1 MENNLL
7 SLNNKVFLNIN
18 HPAAQQRGMV
28 FNQGD
33 ILRGLVQDINTAGMA
48 RVLIQGQLI
57 EATAEAQ
64 VRPGQNLHLLVE
76 EVQPGRIVLKIL
88 TPEALSRLEMSNLA
102 SQLKEMGITANQNNL
117 QLARSLLDHQLP
129 INRATLGQAAQIVQH
144 LGENTPQNIAT
155 AALALKYQLPVN
167 SAMLERLVSFFKAD
181 PDFAKVYQQLSRLLE
196 QLPQVMESATRP
208 GAELEAV
215 RYAATRQPAALPTS
229 SAMST
234 GANNATN
241 PPPNPVNPTAVII
254 TSASQL
260 QGSYAGAVLSQVE
273 PEAMPLPA
281 ATPAAAKN
289 ISQNLTPT
297 SANRP
302 SENITINLQTEAKG
316 GAANPAPASL
326 NWPQSSNTEVLNKIW
341 SQIQTLLENT
351 MVRGDATTESWRGQ
365 LQQML
370 QSRPDLLKAW
380 ILVENILQN
389 TAPADNSHPLREMLT
404 VMRSLEHEISGQQ
417 IVNTLSRF
425 SAETNYSGIYLAF
438 PLKVEQDQ
446 YTMCELR
453 LNRDRRSISRQDDA
467 MQIAVSLDTPRMG
480 RVLFHVAWK
489 RAGTLD
495 LQAVVE
501 TDSVRQ
507 FFLRNWAELSE
518 GLEQLG
524 YKVNNLGIKVVDASS
539 EMESLRPFLQTTSA
553 VNIRPISI
561 DITI

>member
-18 HPAAQQRGMV
+18 HPAAQQRGLV

-33 ILRGLVQDINTAGMA
+33 ILRGLVQDMNTSGMA

-57 EATAEAQ
+57 EATAEAA

-76 EVQPGRIVLKIL
+76 EVQPGRIILKIL

-102 SQLKEMGITANQNNL
+102 SLIKEMGITANENNL

-129 INRATLGQAAQIVQH
+129 VNRASLGQAAQIVQY

-155 AALALKYQLPVN
+155 AALAMKYQLPVN
-167 SAMLERLVSFFKAD
+167 SALLERLVSFFKAD
-181 PDFAKVYQQLSRLLE
+181 PDFAKVYQQLSRLIG
-196 QLPQVMESATRP
+196 QLPQVMESVARP

-215 RYAATRQPAALPTS
+215 RYAATRQPSALPTS
-229 SAMST
+229 SSMPT
-234 GANNATN
+234 GANSAAS
-241 PPPNPVNPTAVII
+241 PSPNPVNPTAVNI
-254 TSASQL
+254 TSASQP
-260 QGSYAGAVLSQVE
+260 QGSSAGGAPSLVE
-273 PEAMPLPA
+273 PEAMSFQ

-289 ISQNLTPT
+289 VSQNLTPT
-297 SANRP
+297 LVNRP
-302 SENITINLQTEAKG
+302 SESIALDPQTEVKG
-316 GAANPAPASL
+316 GTANPASASL
-326 NWPQSSNTEVLNKIW
+326 TWPQSSNPEVLNKIW
-341 SQIQTLLENT
+341 LQIQSLLENT
-351 MVRGDATTESWRGQ
+351 MVRGDANAESWRGQ

-380 ILVENILQN
+380 ILAENILQN
-389 TAPADNSHPLREMLT
+389 TAPADNIHPLREMLT

-417 IVNTLSRF
+417 IVNTMSRF

-453 LNRDRRSISRQDDA
+453 LNQDRRSISRQDDA
-467 MQIAVSLDTPRMG
+467 MQIAVSLDTQRMG

-507 FFLRNWAELSE
+507 FFLRNWSELSE

-524 YKVNNLGIKVVDASS
+524 YQVNNLGIKVVDAHS
-539 EMESLRPFLQTTSA
+539 EMESLRPFLQTTAA

>member
-18 HPAAQQRGMV
+18 HPAAQQRGLV

-33 ILRGLVQDINTAGMA
+33 ILRGLVQDMNTSGMA

-57 EATAEAQ
+57 EATAEAA

-76 EVQPGRIVLKIL
+76 EVQPGRIILKIL

-102 SQLKEMGITANQNNL
+102 SLIKEMGITANENNL

-129 INRATLGQAAQIVQH
+129 VNRASLGQAAQIVQY

-155 AALALKYQLPVN
+155 AALAMKYQLPVN
-167 SAMLERLVSFFKAD
+167 SALLERLVSFFKAD
-181 PDFAKVYQQLSRLLE
+181 PDFAKVYQQLSRLIG
-196 QLPQVMESATRP
+196 QLPQVMESVARP

-215 RYAATRQPAALPTS
+215 RYAATRQPSALPTS
-229 SAMST
+229 SSMPT
-234 GANNATN
+234 GANSAAS
-241 PPPNPVNPTAVII
+241 PSPNPVTPTAVTI
-254 TSASQL
+254 TSASPPP
-260 QGSYAGAVLSQVE
+260 GSSAGGAPSLVE
-273 PEAMPLPA
+273 PEAMSFQ

-289 ISQNLTPT
+289 VSQNLTPT
-297 SANRP
+297 LVNRP
-302 SENITINLQTEAKG
+302 SESIALDPQTEVKG
-316 GAANPAPASL
+316 GTANPASASL
-326 NWPQSSNTEVLNKIW
+326 TWPQSSNPEVLNKIW
-341 SQIQTLLENT
+341 LQIQSLLENT
-351 MVRGDATTESWRGQ
+351 MVRGDANAESWRGQ

-380 ILVENILQN
+380 ILAENILQN
-389 TAPADNSHPLREMLT
+389 TAPADNIHPLREMLT

-417 IVNTLSRF
+417 IVNTMSRF

-453 LNRDRRSISRQDDA
+453 LNQDRRSISRQDDA
-467 MQIAVSLDTPRMG
+467 MQIAVSLDTQRMG

-507 FFLRNWAELSE
+507 FFLQNWSQLSE

-524 YKVNNLGIKVVDASS
+524 YQVNNLGIKVVDAPS
-539 EMESLRPFLQTTSA
+539 EMESLRPVLQITSA